1 MSDPLAAAL
10 VLLTAAMVILAIVLS
25 GTLIAAELWTVGRRR
40 TAPGAGESSP
50 ATRPAAGTST
60 RSPSLS
66 GASATRRVT
75 RAR

>member
-40 TAPGAGESSP
+40 TAPAARASR
-50 ATRPAAGTST
+50 ATLPAAGTST
-60 RSPSLS
+60 RSPSL
-66 GASATRRVT
+66 GGTSAARRVT